1 MSTNFKDMNCVPT
14 RIKVIGVGGCGGNT
28 INNMINSGL
37 NDIEFYTMNTDVQ
50 ALYKSLVKNDEN
62 KIVLGKTITKGLGAG
77 AKPEVGLQAA
87 EESKEE
93 IVKAV
98 ENADMIFVTAGMGGG
113 SGTGAAPIVA
123 RSAKESGALTIGVVT
138 MPFPFEGTV
147 RMKNANEGLK
157 KLKSEVD
164 AIIVIP
170 NQKLLEAAPKASLTE
185 AFKLSDEIL
194 VRGVQGISDIIINTG
209 LINLDFAD
217 IKTIMKDS
225 GTARMGIG
233 IKSGEGKAKEAAY
246 EAINSPLLEGSIK
259 GAKGIIVS
267 VFGGKDLAITDVEK
281 AAETIR
287 SEADPNA
294 NIIVG
299 MSQNEEARDNG
310 EIQVTVIATGFDRFD
325 EETKPQSYGINKVFD
340 INTKKEVQQK
350 TSDKPVFP
358 PTTEKTSKT
367 QEFKA
372 DNSIDIPAFLRDKKN
387 HG

>member
-1 MSTNFKDMNCVPT
+1 MNMNFKDMNCVPT

-28 INNMINSGL
+28 INNIINSGL
-37 NDIEFYTMNTDVQ
+37 NDVEFYTMNTDLQ
-50 ALYKSLVKNDEN
+50 ALCKSLVKNDEN
-62 KIVLGKTITKGLGAG
+62 KIILGRTITNGLGAG
-77 AKPEVGLQAA
+77 AKPEIGLQAA

-113 SGTGAAPIVA
+113 SGTGAAPLVA

-147 RMKNANEGLK
+147 RMNNANEGLK
-157 KLKSEVD
+157 KLKAEVD

-170 NQKLLEAAPKASLTE
+170 NQKLLEAAPKATITE
-185 AFKLSDEIL
+185 AFRLSDEIL
-194 VRGVQGISDIIINTG
+194 VRGVQGISDIIIKTG

-259 GAKGIIVS
+259 GAKGIIVC
-267 VFGGKDLAITDVEK
+267 VFGGKDLSVSDVER
-281 AAETIR
+281 AAETVKT
-287 SEADPNA
+287 EADPNA

-299 MSQNEEARDNG
+299 MYQNEDARDNG
-310 EIQVTVIATGFDRFD
+310 EIQVTVIATGFDKFE
-325 EETKPQSYGINKVFD
+325 EETKPQTYDISKVFD
-340 INTKKEVQQK
+340 INSKKDTPKQSAKSAPQ
-350 TSDKPVFP
+350 
-358 PTTEKTSKT
+358 PTAEKTTPKQQEHKT
-367 QEFKA
+367 G
-372 DNSIDIPAFLRDKKN
+372 NNVDIPDFIKN
-387 HG
+387 RQNKG